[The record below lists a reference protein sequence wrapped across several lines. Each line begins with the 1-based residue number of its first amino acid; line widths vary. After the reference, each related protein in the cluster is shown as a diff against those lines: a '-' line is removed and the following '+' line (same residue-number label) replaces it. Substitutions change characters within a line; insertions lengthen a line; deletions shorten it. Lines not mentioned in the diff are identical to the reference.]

1 MIVYQDNLDGITE
14 QQLSGFFVGWQRPPS
29 PATLLKLLSN
39 STHRI
44 LAIDDATGHVV
55 GFITALSDGVLSA
68 SVPFLEVL
76 PAYRGRGIG
85 EALVRRML
93 DALGDLY
100 MIDFVC
106 HPDMQPF
113 YTRLGLKPST
123 GMMRRNLKRQAG
135 V

>member
-1 MIVYQDNLDGITE
+1 MIVYQNKLNGITE
-14 QQLSGFFVGWQRPPS
+14 QQLGGFFVGWQHPPS
-29 PATLLKLLSN
+29 PATLLELLSN
-39 STHRI
+39 STHRV
-44 LAIDDATGHVV
+44 LAIDDTTGRVV
-55 GFITALSDGVLSA
+55 GFVTALSDGVLSA

-76 PAYRGRGIG
+76 PEYRGRGIG

-93 DALGDLY
+93 DVLGDLY

-123 GMMRRNLKRQAG
+123 GMMRRNVKRQAG
-135 V
+135 A